1 MKYTLLNKIYAI
13 SILFVLSMGVSHA
26 QSFRGGFLAGFTAS
40 QIDGDKLDGYNRP
53 NLKIGFLTELK
64 KRRRKPSTFGFELVY
79 QGKGSST
86 WIKQGGTGPDRKIRL
101 HYAELL
107 PYYKYYIS
115 KNTSVRGGIAI
126 GYLLSADKLLEGEVY
141 DIEDGTFNDVSFE
154 GNIGIQTKIAPKLYF
169 QVDLQYSILPIA
181 DVNTEDVIFNKQ
193 GMYNNI
199 VAFTLYTFF
208 N

>member
-1 MKYTLLNKIYAI
+1 MKSTLLNKLYAI
-13 SILFVLSMGVSHA
+13 SILLVLSMGISHA

-64 KRRRKPSTFGFELVY
+64 KRRRKPSTFGFELIY

-86 WIKQGGTGPDRKIRL
+86 WIKQGGQGPDRKIRL
-101 HYAELL
+101 HVAELL
-107 PYYKYYIS
+107 PYYKYYLS
-115 KNTSVRGGIAI
+115 KKTSIRGGVAV
-126 GYLLSADKLLEGEVY
+126 GYLLSADKIIEGETFE
-141 DIEDGTFNDVSFE
+141 IKNGTFNNVTFD
-154 GNIGIQTKIAPKLYF
+154 GNIGIQTQVTPKLFF
-169 QVDLQYSILPIA
+169 QIDLQYSLVSIA
-181 DVNTEDVIFNKQ
+181 NVNTEDVIFNKK